1 MEVKTYSKLFP
12 AKMAAAKL
20 TKKHGVK
27 YIPVGPSAVD
37 GTYTVEL
44 EVPAPAKAKRVRT
57 TKRGLKLGEHIP
69 NGEASFEEQV
79 AALWKFVELTGDSKL
94 ANYIDG
100 MPREYMSMI
109 IGGSKTRWGAIGNVR
124 AALAAA

>member
-44 EVPAPAKAKRVRT
+44 EVPAPAKAKR
-57 TKRGLKLGEHIP
+57 GLKLGEHIP
-69 NGEASFEEQV
+69 NGEA
-79 AALWKFVELTGDSKL
+79 AMALLDTKEGLNRINTKGRSVLPDHVGRDFHKP
-94 ANYIDG
+94 A
-100 MPREYMSMI
+100 PRRTP
-109 IGGSKTRWGAIGNVR
+109 KTAPRQRGF
-124 AALAAA
+124 LAAVRKVLKILGI